1 MPTEADQFSFLFL
14 SPKLGHLV
22 IFDSDLSAHNDF
34 LLYFYFHCQKVVIGA
49 LITVQLVTEF
59 CDKCERSYDYLL

>member
-1 MPTEADQFSFLFL
+1 V
-14 SPKLGHLV
+14 GHLV

-59 CDKCERSYDYLL
+59 CDKCERSYD